1 MKKILSIIV
10 GIALAGTMLP
20 SFAVEVV
27 DKVDKCALALDFATI
42 DTTNRDHPQK
52 RPTTTCSI
60 IWDKVV
66 TKNCTIDS
74 TGAITGHVD
83 ELGHLDSLNG
93 KTKAS
98 TCL

>member
-1 MKKILSIIV
+1 MKKILSVIV

-27 DKVDKCALALDFATI
+27 AQVDRCANAITFATI
-42 DTTNRDHPQK
+42 DAGTHLK
-52 RPTTTCSI
+52 RPITTCSI

-66 TKNCTIDS
+66 TKNCTINS
-74 TGAITGHVD
+74 TGAITTN
-83 ELGHLDSLNG
+83 LDGSATTAKG